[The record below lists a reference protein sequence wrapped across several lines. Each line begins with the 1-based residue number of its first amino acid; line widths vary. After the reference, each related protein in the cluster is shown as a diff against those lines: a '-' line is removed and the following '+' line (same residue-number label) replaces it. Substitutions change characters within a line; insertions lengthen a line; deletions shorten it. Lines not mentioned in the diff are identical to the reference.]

1 MLDDVANIIATLTS
15 GTSYPISKV
24 CTESSGKN
32 SFPHCDSIFCLS
44 FDFSLLSISIDSI
57 PLFCCRISFS
67 FCMDSIVS
75 LNTIIL
81 SEGCVAII
89 STAADSLFLAQ
100 LIRFFLSL
108 TFANHALASPASL
121 PLLNREDIDLG
132 SEVLRYIEIFLILTE
147 HSS

>member
-1 MLDDVANIIATLTS
+1 
-15 GTSYPISKV
+15 
-24 CTESSGKN
+24 
-32 SFPHCDSIFCLS
+32 
-44 FDFSLLSISIDSI
+44 
-57 PLFCCRISFS
+57 
-67 FCMDSIVS
+67 MDSIVS

-108 TFANHALASPASL
+108 TFANHALASPAL
-121 PLLNREDIDLG
+121 RPPILNREEIDLG
-132 SEVLRYIEIFLILTE
+132 SEVFRYMEIFLILAE